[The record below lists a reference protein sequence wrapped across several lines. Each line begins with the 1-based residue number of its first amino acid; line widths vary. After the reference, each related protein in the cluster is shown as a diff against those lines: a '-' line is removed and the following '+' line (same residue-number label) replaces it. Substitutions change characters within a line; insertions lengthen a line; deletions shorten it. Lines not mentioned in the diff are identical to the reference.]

1 MQTHKHEIL
10 SDKRTV
16 WVNSGETG
24 SCLARFGPNGID
36 IHHDIGH
43 GKDTEC
49 LSCTHEPATPADWQ
63 RFVREMKKFYDV
75 VIGEEHKP
83 TWLKE

>member
-1 MQTHKHEIL
+1 VTQHEII

-24 SCLARFGPNGID
+24 SCIGRFGPMGID
-36 IHHDIGH
+36 IHYDLVQ
-43 GKDTEC
+43 KSETEC
-49 LSCTHEPATPADWQ
+49 LSCTHEPAKLADWQ
-63 RFVREMKKFYDV
+63 RFVREMKQFYDV